1 MKALEHPYILK
12 LVFSFQTPSN
22 LYMAIELCE
31 NGDLSQILDEQSL
44 LDEDIS
50 KFLTA
55 ELILAMKHMHSQG
68 VIFRDLKPENLLI
81 DRKGHIRL
89 ADFGL
94 AKQNENGMGKKD
106 FKAQSFCGSPAYLPP
121 EMLKKQGVSK
131 SGDVYQIGVVLYE
144 MLVGIPP
151 FYNDNMKILY
161 ENIEKGK
168 LKLPK
173 YLSNEA
179 KKCLQR
185 MLNKD
190 PKKRPNLESLLS
202 DPFFAEIDWDSL
214 EAGKLEPP
222 VILCRGGNKQKQTE
236 DELMLFESEDIP
248 KYDEQRGGENTKEQ
262 IFQDEDY
269 TYENKNY
276 HRVKNYSFVR

>member
-1 MKALEHPYILK
+1 MR
-12 LVFSFQTPSN
+12 
-22 LYMAIELCE
+22 
-31 NGDLSQILDEQSL
+31 
-44 LDEDIS
+44 
-50 KFLTA
+50 
-55 ELILAMKHMHSQG
+55 HMHSQG

-81 DRKGHIRL
+81 DKKGHIRL

-94 AKQNENGMGKKD
+94 AKQNEQGMGKKD

-179 KKCLQR
+179 KNCLKR

-190 PKKRPNLESLLS
+190 PKKRPNLDQLLS
-202 DPFFAEIDWDSL
+202 DPFFCEIDWNSL
-214 EAGKLEPP
+214 EKG
-222 VILCRGGNKQKQTE
+222 
-236 DELMLFESEDIP
+236 
-248 KYDEQRGGENTKEQ
+248 
-262 IFQDEDY
+262 
-269 TYENKNY
+269 
-276 HRVKNYSFVR
+276 